1 MQKYKRGKF
10 MTIAPIDV
18 QVNTIGQMETSQWV
32 GTENKSAQQLA
43 HTTKELYKEKIHND
57 ETKVSENE
65 KAQGQKIDVDDE
77 NAGNNSQMMFSK
89 KKKKKK
95 QTTEE
100 NLEKDL
106 RSKDQRVGN
115 LIDIVR

>member
-1 MQKYKRGKF
+1 
-10 MTIAPIDV
+10 
-18 QVNTIGQMETSQWV
+18 
-32 GTENKSAQQLA
+32 
-43 HTTKELYKEKIHND
+43 
-57 ETKVSENE
+57 
-65 KAQGQKIDVDDE
+65 
-77 NAGNNSQMMFSK
+77 MFSK